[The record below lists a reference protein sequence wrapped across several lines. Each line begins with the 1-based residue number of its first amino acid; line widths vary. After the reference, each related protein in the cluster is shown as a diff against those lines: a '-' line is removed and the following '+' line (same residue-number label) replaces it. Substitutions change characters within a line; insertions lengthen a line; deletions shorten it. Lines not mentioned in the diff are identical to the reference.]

1 MTKCLSKGEIPMY
14 VARQLDLKSVLSQK
28 SCFLFG
34 PRQTGKSSL
43 IRETLP
49 EIPVYNLLDH
59 RTWLAL
65 STRPSQMRE
74 ELVAADLRDAVV
86 VIDEIQ
92 KLPVLLDEVQLLIE
106 TRGLRFLLTGSSAR
120 KLKRSGANLL
130 GGRARSRLLHP
141 FSWRELG
148 LAFDLVKALKYGL
161 LPHIYT
167 SEDPAEDLRNYV
179 GTYLR
184 EEIAAEGLTRN
195 VPAFARFLEVAA
207 ACNGRMMNK
216 TEVAN
221 DAKVPRTTVNEYF
234 EILKDTL
241 IGTELEAWAHTQKRK
256 AIETAKFYLFD
267 GGVARAI
274 QGLPP
279 LVPKSPDF
287 GDMFEHF
294 IFHELKTWID
304 TRKPGFP
311 LNYWRSTSGFEVDFI
326 LGGHTAIEVKATTS
340 LSKRD
345 FKGLEALA
353 EEGLM
358 KRLILVSR
366 EGVPRQVGP
375 VLALPWQVFLQQLWE
390 GGFAD

>member
-1 MTKCLSKGEIPMY
+1 MY
-14 VARQLDLKSVLSQK
+14 VARQLDLAAVLKQK

-49 EIPVYNLLDH
+49 GVPVYNLLDH
-59 RTWLAL
+59 RTWLDL
-65 STRPSQMRE
+65 STNPSRIRE
-74 ELVAADLRDAVV
+74 ELEASGLRDGVV
-86 VIDEIQ
+86 AIDEIQ

-130 GGRARSRLLHP
+130 GGRARSRTLHP
-141 FSWRELG
+141 FSWAELG
-148 LAFDLVKALKYGL
+148 AAFDLKKALGYGL
-161 LPHIYT
+161 LPHIYG
-167 SEDPAEDLRNYV
+167 SDDPAEDLRNYV

-207 ACNGRMMNK
+207 ACNGQMINK

-221 DAKVPRTTVNEYF
+221 DAKVPRTTVNDYF

-241 IGTELEAWAHTQKRK
+241 LGSELEAWTRSQKRK

-279 LVPKSPDF
+279 LAPKSPDF
-287 GDMFEHF
+287 SDMFEQF
-294 IFHELKTWID
+294 IFHELKTWTD

-311 LNYWRSTSGFEVDFI
+311 LNYWRSTSAYEVDFI
-326 LGGHTAIEVKATTS
+326 LGGHTAIEVKATS
-340 LSKRD
+340 SVGRRD
-345 FKGLEALA
+345 LRGLEALA

-358 KRLILVSR
+358 KRSILVCR
-366 EGVPRQVGP
+366 EGVPRQVGQ
-375 VLALPWQVFLQQLWE
+375 VLILPWQVFLQQLWE
-390 GGFAD
+390 DAFVD

>member
-1 MTKCLSKGEIPMY
+1 MY
-14 VARQLDLKSVLSQK
+14 VARQLDLKAVLKQK

-49 EIPVYNLLDH
+49 GVPVYNLLDH
-59 RTWLAL
+59 RTWLDL
-65 STRPSQMRE
+65 STNPSRMRE
-74 ELVAADLRDAVV
+74 ELEATGLRDAVV

-130 GGRARSRLLHP
+130 GGRARSRMLHP

-148 LAFDLVKALKYGL
+148 AAFDLMKALNHGL

-167 SEDPAEDLRNYV
+167 SDDPREDLRNYV

-207 ACNGRMMNK
+207 ACNGRMINK

-221 DAKVPRTTVNEYF
+221 DAKVPRTTVHEYF
-234 EILKDTL
+234 DILQDTL
-241 IGTELEAWAHTQKRK
+241 IGGQLEAWTRSQKRK

-274 QGLPP
+274 LGLPP

-287 GDMFEHF
+287 GEMFEHF
-294 IFHELKTWID
+294 IFHELKTWVD
-304 TRKPGFP
+304 TRRPGFP

-326 LGGHTAIEVKATTS
+326 LGGHTAIEVKATAS
-340 LSKRD
+340 LSRRD
-345 FKGLEALA
+345 FKGLQALA
-353 EEGLM
+353 EEGLV
-358 KRLILVSR
+358 KRLILVCQ
-366 EGVPRQVGP
+366 EGAPRQVGQ
-375 VLALPWQVFLQQLWE
+375 VLVLPWQVFLQQLWDDA
-390 GGFAD
+390 FVD

>member
-1 MTKCLSKGEIPMY
+1 MY
-14 VARQLDLKSVLSQK
+14 IARQLDLETVLKQK

-49 EIPVYNLLDH
+49 AVPVYNLLDH
-59 RTWLAL
+59 RTWLDL
-65 STRPSQMRE
+65 NTNPSRMRE
-74 ELVAADLRDAVV
+74 ELEAAGLRDSVV
-86 VIDEIQ
+86 AIDEIQ
-92 KLPVLLDEVQLLIE
+92 KLPVLLDEIQLLIE

-130 GGRARSRLLHP
+130 GGRARARVLHP

-148 LAFDLVKALKYGL
+148 AAFDLMKALNHGL
-161 LPHIYT
+161 LPHIYG
-167 SEDPAEDLRNYV
+167 SEDPREDLRNYV

-207 ACNGRMMNK
+207 ACNGRMINK

-221 DAKVPRTTVNEYF
+221 DAKVPRTTVHEYF

-241 IGTELEAWAHTQKRK
+241 VGSELEAWARTQKRK

-279 LVPKSPDF
+279 LAPKSADF
-287 GDMFEHF
+287 GDMFEQF

-304 TRKPGFP
+304 TREPGFP

-326 LGGHTAIEVKATTS
+326 LGGHTAIEVKATAS
-340 LSKRD
+340 LSRRD
-345 FKGLEALA
+345 SRGLEALA

-358 KRLILVSR
+358 KRLILVCQ
-366 EGVPRQVGP
+366 EGSPRQVGP
-375 VLALPWQVFLQQLWE
+375 VLVLPWRVFLQQLWDDA
-390 GGFAD
+390 FVD

>member
-1 MTKCLSKGEIPMY
+1 MY
-14 VARQLDLKSVLSQK
+14 VARQLDLAAVLKQK

-49 EIPVYNLLDH
+49 GVPVYNLLDH
-59 RTWLAL
+59 RTWLDL
-65 STRPSQMRE
+65 STNPSRIRE
-74 ELVAADLRDAVV
+74 ELDASGLRDAVV
-86 VIDEIQ
+86 AIDEIQ

-130 GGRARSRLLHP
+130 GGRARSRTLHP
-141 FSWRELG
+141 FSWVELG
-148 LAFDLVKALKYGL
+148 AAFDLKKALSYGL
-161 LPHIYT
+161 LPHIYG
-167 SEDPAEDLRNYV
+167 SDDPAEDLRNYV

-207 ACNGRMMNK
+207 ACNGRMINK

-221 DAKVPRTTVNEYF
+221 DAKVPRTTVNDYF

-241 IGTELEAWAHTQKRK
+241 IGSELEAWTRSLKRK
-256 AIETAKFYLFD
+256 SIETAKFYLFD

-274 QGLPP
+274 REMPP
-279 LVPKSPDF
+279 LAPKSPDF

-311 LNYWRSTSGFEVDFI
+311 LNYWRTTSGYEVDFI
-326 LGGHTAIEVKATTS
+326 LGGHTAIEVKATS
-340 LSKRD
+340 SVGRRD
-345 FKGLEALA
+345 LRGLEALA
-353 EEGLM
+353 EEALM
-358 KRLILVSR
+358 KRLILVCR

-375 VLALPWQVFLQQLWE
+375 VLVLPWQVFLRQLWE
-390 GGFAD
+390 DAFVD

>member
-1 MTKCLSKGEIPMY
+1 MY
-14 VARQLDLKSVLSQK
+14 IARQLDLRAVLQQK

-49 EIPVYNLLDH
+49 EVPVYNLLDH
-59 RTWLAL
+59 RTWLDLNAN
-65 STRPSQMRE
+65 PSKMRE
-74 ELVAADLRDAVV
+74 ELEATGLRDAVV
-86 VIDEIQ
+86 AIDEIQ
-92 KLPVLLDEVQLLIE
+92 KLPVLLDEAQLLIE

-130 GGRARSRLLHP
+130 GGRARSRMLHP
-141 FSWRELG
+141 FSWCELG
-148 LAFDLVKALKYGL
+148 AEFDLVKALNHGL
-161 LPHIYT
+161 LPHIYG
-167 SEDPAEDLRNYV
+167 SEDPGEDLRNYV

-207 ACNGRMMNK
+207 ACNGRMLNK

-241 IGTELEAWAHTQKRK
+241 IGTELEAWTRSQKRK

-274 QGLPP
+274 LGLPR
-279 LVPKSPDF
+279 LVQKSPDF

-304 TRKPGFP
+304 TRKPG
-311 LNYWRSTSGFEVDFI
+311 LSLHYWRSTSGFEVDFI
-326 LGGHTAIEVKATTS
+326 LGGHTAIEVKATASTS
-340 LSKRD
+340 RRD
-345 FKGLEALA
+345 FRGLEALA
-353 EEGLM
+353 EEGQM
-358 KRLILVSR
+358 KRLILVCQ
-366 EGVPRQVGP
+366 EAVPRQVGS
-375 VLALPWQVFLQQLWE
+375 VLVLPWAMFLERLWE
-390 GGFAD
+390 NDFVD

>member
-1 MTKCLSKGEIPMY
+1 MY
-14 VARQLDLKSVLSQK
+14 LTRQLDLSAILKQT

-43 IRETLP
+43 IRATLP
-49 EIPVYNLLDH
+49 GVPVYNLLDH
-59 RTWLAL
+59 RTWLEL
-65 STRPSQMRE
+65 SAHPARMRE
-74 ELVAADLRDAVV
+74 ELAAAGWQSPVVA
-86 VIDEIQ
+86 IDEIQ
-92 KLPVLLDEVQLLIE
+92 KLPVLLDEVQLLID

-130 GGRARSRLLHP
+130 GGRARSRTLHP

-148 LAFDLVKALKYGL
+148 AQFDLLKALDRGL
-161 LPHIYT
+161 LPHIHA
-167 SEDPAEDLRNYV
+167 SEDPAEDLRAYV

-207 ACNGRMMNK
+207 ACNGRMLNK

-241 IGTELEAWAHTQKRK
+241 LGTELEAWTRSQKRK

-267 GGVARAI
+267 GGVVRAI

-279 LVPKSPDF
+279 LAPKSPDF
-287 GDMFEHF
+287 GAMFEHF
-294 IFHELKTWID
+294 LFHELKTWVD
-304 TRKPGFP
+304 TRRPGLA
-311 LNYWRSTSGFEVDFI
+311 LNYWRSTSGYEVDFV
-326 LGGHTAIEVKATTS
+326 LGGHTAVEVKATTHAS
-340 LSKRD
+340 RRD
-345 FKGLEALA
+345 FRGLEALA

-358 KRLILVSR
+358 KRLILVCQ
-366 EGVPRQVGP
+366 EATPRQVGA
-375 VLALPWQVFLQQLWE
+375 VLVLPWQVFLERLWE
-390 GGFAD
+390 DAFAD

>member
-1 MTKCLSKGEIPMY
+1 MY
-14 VARQLDLKSVLSQK
+14 LTRQLDLSAILKQT

-43 IRETLP
+43 IRATLP
-49 EIPVYNLLDH
+49 GVPVYNLLDH
-59 RTWLAL
+59 RTWLEL
-65 STRPSQMRE
+65 SANPARMRE
-74 ELVAADLRDAVV
+74 ELAAAGWQSPVVA
-86 VIDEIQ
+86 IDEIQ
-92 KLPVLLDEVQLLIE
+92 KLPVLLDEVQLLID

-120 KLKRSGANLL
+120 KLKRSGANML
-130 GGRARSRLLHP
+130 GGRARSRTLHP

-148 LAFDLVKALKYGL
+148 AQFDLLKALDRGL
-161 LPHIYT
+161 LPHIHA
-167 SEDPAEDLRNYV
+167 SEDPAEDLRAYV

-207 ACNGRMMNK
+207 ACNGRMLNK

-241 IGTELEAWAHTQKRK
+241 LGTELEAWTRSQKRK

-267 GGVARAI
+267 AGVVRAI

-279 LVPKSPDF
+279 LAPKSPDF
-287 GDMFEHF
+287 GAMFEHF
-294 IFHELKTWID
+294 LFHELKTWVD
-304 TRKPGFP
+304 TRRPGLA
-311 LNYWRSTSGFEVDFI
+311 LNYWRSTSGYEVDFV
-326 LGGHTAIEVKATTS
+326 LGGHTAVEVKATTHAS
-340 LSKRD
+340 RRD
-345 FKGLEALA
+345 FRGLEALA

-358 KRLILVSR
+358 KRLILVCQ
-366 EGVPRQVGP
+366 EATPRKVGA
-375 VLALPWQVFLQQLWE
+375 VLVLPWQVFLERLWE
-390 GGFAD
+390 DAFAD